1 MAPAAPAAVAPPP
14 PPPAPAPQKLAAD
27 AAPAPRPEKPSLLTE
42 PTESRLGANQSLTEV
57 PDAVPTYPN
66 EARSSIPLPYSYK
79 TLRPPAPT
87 RDAAPGG
94 AATGAVAGRAAA
106 PQQLAATR
114 KESAAAE
121 SHAVDKTTSP
131 TTAATIAPASG
142 LAPGAAAPASA
153 MIAAAPP
160 LRDPAEWI
168 KAIQKLRFEGKAEQ
182 VTKELAEFRRH
193 YPHYVLPDELKN
205 LK

>member
-1 MAPAAPAAVAPPP
+1 MPITPTIPLAVP
-14 PPPAPAPQKLAAD
+14 
-27 AAPAPRPEKPSLLTE
+27 
-42 PTESRLGANQSLTEV
+42 V

-66 EARSSIPLPYSYK
+66 EARSSIPLPYSYR
-79 TLRPPAPT
+79 TQRPPA

-114 KESAAAE
+114 KESATAE
-121 SHAVDKTTSP
+121 SRAVDKTTSP
-131 TTAATIAPASG
+131 TTAATMAPASG

-168 KAIQKLRFEGKAEQ
+168 KAIQKLRVEGKAEQ

-193 YPHYVLPDELKN
+193 YPQYVLPGELKN